1 MGILKRVKH
10 VVLADLH
17 DMIDKCEDPIR
28 MTKQYIRE
36 LEEQIEK
43 AQQALAQQ
51 FMLEQKYERLI
62 ADANEMIEKR
72 ARQAKLAVEKNE
84 EPIAKMALQEKIA
97 YEKKLELYTQQYNT
111 LKEKTTVLTE
121 KVKQLYETY
130 EQLRVKQMQLMTR
143 FYVAETMKQIDESIT
158 SFRYDHV
165 VKGFARMEEKVMFL
179 EAEAKARSVMQTI
192 PPQSF
197 DAEVEQQLK
206 QLKKE

>member
-1 MGILKRVKH
+1 MGIFKRVKH

-17 DMIDKCEDPIR
+17 DIIDKCEDPIR

-36 LEEQIEK
+36 LEEQLEK

-51 FMLEQKYERLI
+51 FVLEQKYERLI
-62 ADANEMIEKR
+62 ADAKEMIEKR

-130 EQLRVKQMQLMTR
+130 EQLKLKQVQLMTR
-143 FYVAETMKQIDESIT
+143 FYVAETMKQMDEAMT
-158 SFRYDHV
+158 SFHYDHV
-165 VKGFARMEEKVMFL
+165 IKGFARMEEKVMLL
-179 EAEAKARSVMQTI
+179 EAEAKARSVIQTI

-197 DAEVEQQLK
+197 DVEVEQQLK
-206 QLKKE
+206 QLKGE

>member
-43 AQQALAQQ
+43 AQQALAHQ
-51 FMLEQKYERLI
+51 FVLEQKYERLI
-62 ADANEMIEKR
+62 ADAKEMIEKR

-130 EQLRVKQMQLMTR
+130 EQLKMKQMQLMTR
-143 FYVAETMKQIDESIT
+143 FYVAETLKQIDEAIT

-165 VKGFARMEEKVMFL
+165 IKGFARMEEKVMLL
-179 EAEAKARSVMQTI
+179 EAEAKARSLIQTML
-192 PPQSF
+192 PQSF

-206 QLKKE
+206 QLQGK

>member
-36 LEEQIEK
+36 LEEQLEQ

-51 FMLEQKYERLI
+51 FVLEQKYERLI
-62 ADANEMIEKR
+62 ADAKEMIEKR

-111 LKEKTTVLTE
+111 
-121 KVKQLYETY
+121 
-130 EQLRVKQMQLMTR
+130 
-143 FYVAETMKQIDESIT
+143 
-158 SFRYDHV
+158 
-165 VKGFARMEEKVMFL
+165 
-179 EAEAKARSVMQTI
+179 
-192 PPQSF
+192 
-197 DAEVEQQLK
+197 
-206 QLKKE
+206 